1 MMNRMIVCYD
11 EDDDTEDFLDECED
25 TLEDYA

>member
-1 MMNRMIVCYD
+1 MNY
-11 EDDDTEDFLDECED
+11 DDDDDDIEEFLDECDD

>member
-1 MMNRMIVCYD
+1 MRKVLYFEE
-11 EDDDTEDFLDECED
+11 EDDDIEDFLDECDD

>member
-1 MMNRMIVCYD
+1 MNRMIVCYD
-11 EDDDTEDFLDECED
+11 EDDDTGDFLDECED